1 MKFAST
7 LLLSISLTGCGTVNT
22 VFRDDSVASDKLAR
36 WDSHCESI
44 PRVYSGV
51 ALDFCALNA
60 EPRRPTHFD
69 GQPSAPLVLVD
80 MVLTGATDTVLL
92 PYSIYLQDKSGNIP
106 KARLE

>member
-36 WDSHCESI
+36 WDSRCESI

-51 ALDFCALNA
+51 ALDFCKLNA
-60 EPRRPTHFD
+60 QPRSSTHLE
-69 GQPSAPLVLVD
+69 GQPSAPLMLVD
-80 MVLTGATDTVLL
+80 MAFSGVADTVLL

-106 KARLE
+106 KARLQ